1 MLKGDASDLNQREI
15 YPYIVFLPPEE
26 KYWILKTVF
35 GSKVPMDILKFSI
48 KQKISN
54 KIYQKDLVKTLPYSN
69 KTIIEHLK
77 TLTKRGILRENME
90 KNENSGRAVWV
101 KYYLLSDLGKWFAL
115 LLAEKPDLTEAEKTE
130 IFCSILKSYM
140 KWVKEISQT
149 LGVSKKIIHEIFN
162 KEMK

>member
-1 MLKGDASDLNQREI
+1 MKGDASDLSKKEI

-26 KYWILKTVF
+26 KYWVLKTVF
-35 GSKVPMDILKFSI
+35 GSEVAIDILKFSI

-69 KTIIEHLK
+69 KTVIKHLK
-77 TLTKRGILRENME
+77 MLTKREILRENME
-90 KNENSGRAVWV
+90 KKESSGRAVWV

-115 LLAEKPDLTEAEKTE
+115 LLAEKSDLTEAEKTE
-130 IFCSILKSYM
+130 IFCSIFKSYV
-140 KWVKEISQT
+140 KWVKEISQK
-149 LGVSKKIIHEIFN
+149 LGVSKKVIHEIFN

>member
-1 MLKGDASDLNQREI
+1 MKGDASDLSKKEI

-26 KYWILKTVF
+26 KYWVLKTVF
-35 GSKVPMDILKFSI
+35 GSEVAIDILKFSI

-69 KTIIEHLK
+69 KTVIKHLK
-77 TLTKRGILRENME
+77 MLTKREILRENME
-90 KNENSGRAVWV
+90 KKESSGRAVWV

-115 LLAEKPDLTEAEKTE
+115 LLAEKSDLTEAEKTE
-130 IFCSILKSYM
+130 IFCSIFKSYV
-140 KWVKEISQT
+140 KWVKEISQK
-149 LGVSKKIIHEIFN
+149 LGVSKKTIREIFN